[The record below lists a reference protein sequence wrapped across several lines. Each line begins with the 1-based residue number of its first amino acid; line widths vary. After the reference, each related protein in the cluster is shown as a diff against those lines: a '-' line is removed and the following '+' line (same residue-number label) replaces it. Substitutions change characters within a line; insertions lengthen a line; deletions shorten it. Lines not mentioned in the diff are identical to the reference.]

1 VLKTNVISVPGKGS
15 GDHELVGQLRERS
28 SQLGCRLEL
37 RHWVELFECA
47 AKRVRETPHLPGRKF
62 RVLRLEIQPVYFG
75 EQSSRGFELA
85 VNERRVEDQL
95 RRLVGDLRFPPQF
108 PLALQRLEVPL
119 NSVHAN
125 RERINEIEALG
136 VLGKHGREHA

>member
-47 AKRVRETPHLPGRKF
+47 AKRVRETPHRPGRKF

-75 EQSSRGFELA
+75 EQSSGSFQLA
-85 VNERRVEDQL
+85 VNKCRVEDQL
-95 RRLVGDLRFPPQF
+95 RRPVGDLRLPPRLN
-108 PLALQRLEVPL
+108 LALQRFEVPL
-119 NSVHAN
+119 NPVHAD
-125 RERINEIEALG
+125 RECVNQVEALG
-136 VLGKHGREHA
+136 VLGQDRREHA